1 MPAWLYS
8 VNFSSPHPF
17 PCEIWEKSWCWNLTL
32 LKGLNETLSCFLH
45 FSPYLVEFC
54 LEFLHTRMLNNCEL
68 STGQYSTEHTL
79 GTGWRISLRHF
90 ATSRKVGGSF
100 PDGVI
105 GNFRWQNPSGRTMA
119 LVVDS
124 ASNRNECQEYFLVAK
139 GNRRVQPTTLPPPYA
154 DCFEIWEPQPPG
166 TLRACPGL

>member
-1 MPAWLYS
+1 VASHILANHLRFWNQAMPAWLYS

-54 LEFLHTRMLNNCEL
+54 LEVLHTRMLNNCEL

-79 GTGWRISLRHF
+79 GTGWRIWLRHF

-105 GNFRWQNPSGRTMA
+105 GNFHWRNLSGRTMA
-119 LVVDS
+119 LW
-124 ASNRNECQEYFLVAK
+124 L
-139 GNRRVQPTTLPPPYA
+139 
-154 DCFEIWEPQPPG
+154 PQPLTEMSIRNISWWLKAAG
-166 TLRACPGL
+166 A